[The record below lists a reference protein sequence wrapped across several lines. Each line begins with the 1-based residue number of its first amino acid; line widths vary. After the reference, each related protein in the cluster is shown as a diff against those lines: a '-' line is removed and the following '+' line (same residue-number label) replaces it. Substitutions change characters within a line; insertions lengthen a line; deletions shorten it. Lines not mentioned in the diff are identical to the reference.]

1 MLVRGRTRL
10 LAGAVGALVAAWLAW
25 GGNSASWAA
34 ASAATVAGPS
44 VPGQKVDFKRV
55 FIVILENEDEQSAL
69 AQPFLSQLANSGA
82 LLSQYNGIS
91 HPSEP
96 NYLALTSGSDW
107 GIHDDFRHT
116 INATHLGDLLDA
128 KGYSWK
134 SYAEDYPGQC
144 DLRAQVGNYV
154 RKHEPFLSYAD
165 VQASPSQCAH
175 VVNANALAV
184 DIKNGTLP
192 SFSLYIP
199 NNRNNGHDTGVKFA
213 DRWLADRFGALL
225 TDQRFSKDMLF
236 VVIFDEA
243 DHGNHVYA
251 VLHGDTIRPGS
262 DSRVSYNHY
271 SLLRTIEDGFGL
283 GSLGRGDAT
292 AAPIEGVFK

>member
-1 MLVRGRTRL
+1 VKQCRDRPISFLH
-10 LAGAVGALVAAWLAW
+10 
-25 GGNSASWAA
+25 
-34 ASAATVAGPS
+34 P
-44 VPGQKVDFKRV
+44 
-55 FIVILENEDEQSAL
+55 EQSAA

-154 RKHEPFLSYAD
+154 RKHELSHSIWVAED
-165 VQASPSQCAH
+165 
-175 VVNANALAV
+175 
-184 DIKNGTLP
+184 
-192 SFSLYIP
+192 FE
-199 NNRNNGHDTGVKFA
+199 
-213 DRWLADRFGALL
+213 LL
-225 TDQRFSKDMLF
+225 L
-236 VVIFDEA
+236 
-243 DHGNHVYA
+243 
-251 VLHGDTIRPGS
+251 
-262 DSRVSYNHY
+262 
-271 SLLRTIEDGFGL
+271 
-283 GSLGRGDAT
+283 
-292 AAPIEGVFK
+292 